1 MYKMYSS
8 NIYTRTVYDTPM
20 CYKVCKYMY
29 IRIQKL
35 MFFVGLFQQMCLEQ
49 DQLLAVSSNV
59 LFSPMDIKMDATPL
73 TGCVLSV
80 RCVVYRISHCGTI
93 RSRGGSILRI
103 IRGYLNPTNLHPWPK
118 QTLREF
124 SYWNWNWYIHEITSP
139 WINKKN
145 PIH

>member
-1 MYKMYSS
+1 
-8 NIYTRTVYDTPM
+8 
-20 CYKVCKYMY
+20 
-29 IRIQKL
+29 

-80 RCVVYRISHCGTI
+80 RCVVYRIGYCGTI

-103 IRGYLNPTNLHPWPK
+103 IR
-118 QTLREF
+118 
-124 SYWNWNWYIHEITSP
+124 YILDQ
-139 WINKKN
+139 NKLWES
-145 PIH
+145 

>member
-1 MYKMYSS
+1 
-8 NIYTRTVYDTPM
+8 
-20 CYKVCKYMY
+20 MY

-80 RCVVYRISHCGTI
+80 RCVVYRISYCGTI
-93 RSRGGSILRI
+93 RSRGGSILHI
-103 IRGYLNPTNLHPWPK
+103 IRG
-118 QTLREF
+118 
-124 SYWNWNWYIHEITSP
+124 
-139 WINKKN
+139 
-145 PIH
+145 

>member
-8 NIYTRTVYDTPM
+8 NIYTGTVYDTPM
-20 CYKVCKYMY
+20 CYKVCMYMY

-80 RCVVYRISHCGTI
+80 RCVVYRISYCGTI

-103 IRGYLNPTNLHPWPK
+103 IR
-118 QTLREF
+118 
-124 SYWNWNWYIHEITSP
+124 YILDQ
-139 WINKKN
+139 NKL
-145 PIH
+145 